1 MSVVAWSL
9 GMSRVIIGT
18 DLGYIVM
25 AFFILLVL
33 IVMIKFY
40 RILNSKEQITHLY
53 RTQNN
58 WAYIYD

>member
-25 AFFILLVL
+25 ALFILLVL
-33 IVMIKFY
+33 TLMIKFY
-40 RILNSKEQITHLY
+40 
-53 RTQNN
+53 
-58 WAYIYD
+58 